1 VLPIPARAALS
12 FSIVFAV
19 LALVPALAAPPAP
32 ATKPAAQLA
41 SSEERDY
48 RLGVG
53 DVIRIEVHNEP
64 DLTLE
69 TQLPSTGIIDYPFLG
84 TVRAVGLTVAQLQNR
99 ITEGLAGDYLVK
111 PAVNVRVVQYRPFY
125 VRGKVRNSGGF
136 PYVLGLTVEKAITVA
151 GGFTDRA
158 SLKNIYLI
166 KENSTQDNKIKV
178 NLDSPVAPGDTIIV
192 EESLF

>member
-1 VLPIPARAALS
+1 VLHVFVRAALS
-12 FSIVFAV
+12 VLSATLVFAV
-19 LALVPALAAPPAP
+19 PLHAAQGGTAP
-32 ATKPAAQLA
+32 A
-41 SSEERDY
+41 SSQELDY

-53 DVIRIEVHNEP
+53 DVIRIDVHNEP
-64 DLTLE
+64 DLSLE
-69 TQLPSTGIIDYPFLG
+69 VQLPVTGLFDYPFLG
-84 TVRAVGLTVAQLQNR
+84 TVRAVGLTVAQLQSR
-99 ITEGLAGDYLVK
+99 LTQGLAGDYLVK

-125 VRGKVRNSGGF
+125 VRGQVRSSGGF
-136 PYVLGLTVEKAITVA
+136 PYVLGLTVEKAVTVA

-166 KENSTQDNKIKV
+166 KENATQDSKIKV